1 MAVCYCKTNI
11 VSSNLYIDPPETWKY
26 YEALNL
32 FRESF
37 HSPDFP
43 NENVLSNAMSVK
55 LWESCICSQLLTVR
69 LQFVVLSF
77 GVSKSTRI
85 LIIKGNFLGLVIWWT
100 LSSNCSIS
108 LPRGNSISKFDF
120 SRINAYVYY
129 LYKYFCDFTLAVESS
144 TGKVRIKAELK
155 HPPLALP
162 VSVYLPLQQ
171 PPSISHPTPPTSN
184 NPH

>member
-1 MAVCYCKTNI
+1 MNLHLIEMAG
-11 VSSNLYIDPPETWKY
+11 

-55 LWESCICSQLLTVR
+55 LWESWICSQLLTVQ

-77 GVSKSTRI
+77 AVSKSTWI
-85 LIIKGNFLGLVIWWT
+85 LIIKGNFLGLIIWWT

-108 LPRGNSISKFDF
+108 LPRGNSTWGVWAI
-120 SRINAYVYY
+120 
-129 LYKYFCDFTLAVESS
+129 
-144 TGKVRIKAELK
+144 
-155 HPPLALP
+155 
-162 VSVYLPLQQ
+162 
-171 PPSISHPTPPTSN
+171 
-184 NPH
+184 

>member
-1 MAVCYCKTNI
+1 MGTGKPVGFPKW
-11 VSSNLYIDPPETWKY
+11 VTWVRVWCWVLVHCNTPRTC

-108 LPRGNSISKFDF
+108 LP
-120 SRINAYVYY
+120 SRN
-129 LYKYFCDFTLAVESS
+129 
-144 TGKVRIKAELK
+144 
-155 HPPLALP
+155 
-162 VSVYLPLQQ
+162 
-171 PPSISHPTPPTSN
+171 
-184 NPH
+184 

>member
-1 MAVCYCKTNI
+1 MPAGGGSFNI
-11 VSSNLYIDPPETWKY
+11 SHVTTVH
-26 YEALNL
+26 ALQTAYKLLNMNTRPQTCL
-32 FRESF
+32 GNRSILPTFLI
-37 HSPDFP
+37 P

-77 GVSKSTRI
+77 GVSKSTQI

-108 LPRGNSISKFDF
+108 LPRGNSISKLDF
-120 SRINAYVYY
+120 SQINAYVYC

-155 HPPLALP
+155 PPPPALP
-162 VSVYLPLQQ
+162 V
-171 PPSISHPTPPTSN
+171 
-184 NPH
+184 

>member
-1 MAVCYCKTNI
+1 MSECQSKIY
-11 VSSNLYIDPPETWKY
+11 VSGKRLAYSISEERH

-55 LWESCICSQLLTVR
+55 LWESWICSQLLTVR

-77 GVSKSTRI
+77 GVSKSMRI

-108 LPRGNSISKFDF
+108 LPRDNSISKLDF
-120 SRINAYVYY
+120 SRINAYVYC

-144 TGKVRIKAELK
+144 TGEVRIEAELK
-155 HPPLALP
+155 PPSSIILALP
-162 VSVYLPLQQ
+162 V
-171 PPSISHPTPPTSN
+171 
-184 NPH
+184 